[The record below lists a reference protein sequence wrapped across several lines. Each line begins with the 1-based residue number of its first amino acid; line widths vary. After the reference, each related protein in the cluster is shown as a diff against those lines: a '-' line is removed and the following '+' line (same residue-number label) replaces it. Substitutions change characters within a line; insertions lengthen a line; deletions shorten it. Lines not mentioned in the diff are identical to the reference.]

1 MASIHLHDKVFKP
14 YIDRKEV
21 EAIID
26 RMANDI
32 SNINDDDLL
41 VVIVLNGSMFFAT
54 ELLQRI
60 ERPWEID
67 TMRLASY
74 HGGLQ
79 SSGQVE
85 FLLDVKAKVSG
96 RSVLLVE
103 DIVDTG
109 RTLAFL
115 HDHFMGLGAQKIMTA
130 TLLHKPSQR
139 INDMP
144 IEYVGKDID
153 DAFVVGFGLDYREL
167 GRNLPAIYVL
177 ED

>member
-1 MASIHLHDKVFKP
+1 MASIQLHDKVFKP

-26 RMANDI
+26 KMANDI
-32 SNINDDDLL
+32 SNINNNDLL

-60 ERPWEID
+60 NRPWEID

-96 RSVLLVE
+96 RNVLLVE

-115 HDHFMGLGAQKIMTA
+115 HDHFKGLGAQKIMTA
-130 TLLHKPSQR
+130 
-139 INDMP
+139 
-144 IEYVGKDID
+144 
-153 DAFVVGFGLDYREL
+153 
-167 GRNLPAIYVL
+167 
-177 ED
+177 

>member
-1 MASIHLHDKVFKP
+1 MASIQLHDKVFKP
-14 YIDRKEV
+14 YINRQEV
-21 EAIID
+21 EAIMD
-26 RMANDI
+26 KMASDI
-32 SNINDDDLL
+32 AQITDDDLL

-60 ERPWEID
+60 KRPWEID

-85 FLLDVKAKVSG
+85 FLLDVKANVSG
-96 RSVLLVE
+96 RNVLIVE

-115 HDHFMGLGAQKIMTA
+115 HGHFKNLGAQK
-130 TLLHKPSQR
+130 K
-139 INDMP
+139 
-144 IEYVGKDID
+144 
-153 DAFVVGFGLDYREL
+153 
-167 GRNLPAIYVL
+167 
-177 ED
+177 